1 VKDSDGGGDGG
12 DSGDRGDK
20 VMVMALL
27 VVEMVKRAVLEW

>member
-1 VKDSDGGGDGG
+1 MKDSDGGGDGG